1 MDDADA
7 KRTMRRHLALTKR
20 IRALDPKRDSAE
32 IVEGKLVYYGERIME
47 LIRIREQAPK
57 DIATLNGLISVSMKL
72 MVLKRQQFNLPVVH
86 GSEISDEDELDTGG
100 MGVPAPISAGP
111 WSLSYCCRPS
121 LSLVSPQLP
130 GVVLLAGS

>member
-1 MDDADA
+1 
-7 KRTMRRHLALTKR
+7 MRRHLALTKR

-86 GSEISDEDELDTGG
+86 GSEISDEDNLDTGG
-100 MGVPAPISAGP
+100 TGVTAPISAGP
-111 WSLSYCCRPS
+111 WSLS
-121 LSLVSPQLP
+121 
-130 GVVLLAGS
+130 GAGGRLFSESAEWSDW